1 MVYTTSVTDRST
13 FGNRQV
19 TLIVYTPGRPGCRQA
34 PGPRAG
40 RRPRSWRGG
49 PRSDR
54 HREVRPRVKPYVGV
68 RPYRIPRYQDTHG
81 PPAGWAGSPTKDA
94 RSAVITLPN
103 ANRCFGFFWLEVQ
116 DPRMRARSPS
126 TRSSRSGALAARAAA
141 TRTPCGRRR
150 ALRNRAAAG
159 KSRRGEN
166 PPVDQQRRTEHAPLR
181 ATRPW
186 TTCARTRSGSE
197 RTRSSALPSH
207 HILICLQPLHMWYT
221 GLALGLIKL

>member
-1 MVYTTSVTDRST
+1 MA
-13 FGNRQV
+13 
-19 TLIVYTPGRPGCRQA
+19 L
-34 PGPRAG
+34 
-40 RRPRSWRGG
+40 RR
-49 PRSDR
+49 
-54 HREVRPRVKPYVGV
+54 
-68 RPYRIPRYQDTHG
+68 
-81 PPAGWAGSPTKDA
+81 AGSPTKDA

-103 ANRCFGFFWLEVQ
+103 ANRCFGSFWKEVQ

-141 TRTPCGRRR
+141 TSTLCGRRR

-166 PPVDQQRRTEHAPLR
+166 PPGQQRSTEHAPLR

-197 RTRSSALPSH
+197 RRSPADALAASSTFIIYWSSARINQTVGGPKNQNYRIPLSYTTLPYHCSN
-207 HILICLQPLHMWYT
+207 
-221 GLALGLIKL
+221 